1 MQIPRFFVSTA
12 QLKVGATSAEA
23 RPFGHGSFKALA
35 DEFVTILE
43 PALINQVKNVL
54 RLRPDDHLK
63 LLDGEGGLVECKLLE
78 SGKSELRCQ
87 IVGKTWEDLGEE
99 VEVTIGL
106 PLLKGERFDWA
117 LQKLTELGVATIVPL
132 TTARTVVKIVKS
144 DGKDAKGIADQ
155 QKKLARWQAIAREAA
170 EQCERAMIPQIVLPM
185 TIEDFLTTFASGGME
200 VVAFICAERL
210 PEPSLKD
217 ILLELRKKILVQ
229 KGTAGKT
236 ISIVVG
242 PEGGLTSD
250 EIKFAQKAGWKPVSL
265 GRRILRSETAA
276 IYAVAQII
284 WALEK

>member
-1 MQIPRFFVSTA
+1 MQIPRFFVVPA
-12 QLKVGATSAEA
+12 QLKVGASSAEA
-23 RPFGHGSFKALA
+23 KPFGHDSFKALT

-54 RLRPDDHLK
+54 RLRPDDHLI
-63 LLDGEGGLVECKLLE
+63 LLDGQGSIVECKLLE
-78 SGKSELRCQ
+78 TAKSEVRCQ
-87 IVGKTWEDLGEE
+87 IVGKTCEDLSENI
-99 VEVTIGL
+99 EVTIGL
-106 PLLKGERFDWA
+106 PLLKGERFDFA
-117 LQKLTELGVATIVPL
+117 LQKLTEVGVAKIVPI
-132 TTARTVVKIVKS
+132 TTARTVVKIAG
-144 DGKDAKGIADQ
+144 DDAKGIS
-155 QKKLARWQAIAREAA
+155 KKLARWQAITREAA
-170 EQCERAMIPQIVLPM
+170 EQCERVMIPQIVLPM
-185 TIEDFLTTFASGGME
+185 RIEEFLATFASGGME
-200 VVAFICAERL
+200 VAAFICAERL

-250 EIKFAQKAGWKPVSL
+250 EIQFAQERGWKAVSL

>member
-23 RPFGHGSFKALA
+23 RPFGHSSFKVLT

-54 RLRPDDHLK
+54 RLRPHDRLV
-63 LLDGEGGLVECKLLE
+63 LLDGEGGLVECQLLE

-87 IVGKTWEDLGEE
+87 IVGKTWEDLGNE

-117 LQKLTELGVATIVPL
+117 LQKLTELGVGTIVPL
-132 TTARTVVKIVKS
+132 TTARTVVKI
-144 DGKDAKGIADQ
+144 DDKDAKGLADL
-155 QKKLARWQAIAREAA
+155 QKKLGRWQAITREAA
-170 EQCERAMIPQIVLPM
+170 EQCERVMIPQIVLPM
-185 TIEDFLTTFASGGME
+185 RIEDFLTTFVSGGME

-217 ILLELRKKILVQ
+217 ILLDLRKKILVQ

-236 ISIVVG
+236 ISVVVG

-250 EIKFAQKAGWKPVSL
+250 EIRFAQEQGWKPVSL